1 VTETLLRSSPGGP
14 APAAP
19 ATPTARRAKIVC
31 TIGPA
36 SSAPERVAALVAAG
50 MDIARLNFSHGHRD
64 DHAAAYGHVR
74 AASDAAGRAVGVL
87 ADLQGP
93 KLRIGGLLG
102 GCAVLA
108 GGARLV
114 ITTSGSTGTPDRLST
129 TYTALPDDVRP
140 GDTILLADGTVEL
153 RVLAARPREGEIEC
167 VVTRGGSIRD
177 HSGMNLPGVAVSSP
191 SLTAKDVDDLR
202 FALHLGVDLVA
213 LSFVRAPADAVAV
226 RAVMDEEGV
235 RVPVIAKLER
245 PEALERLEAVIEAFD
260 GVMVARGDLGVETA
274 LERVPLVQK
283 RAVDLCRRRAKPVIV
298 ATEMLESMVERNR
311 PTRAEASDVANAVL
325 DGADALM
332 LSAETSIGRHPVE
345 AVTTMARI
353 IAASESLGVSPPS
366 PLSLRSSGDGTDPPP
381 SRARIDPPLPQEEAI
396 ALGAV
401 MVGRAVGAKALVA
414 FTLSGAGARL
424 LAAQRPKLPVL
435 AFTPDPRVRSQ
446 LALVW
451 GVETFLEPAPADT
464 DEMTAHVDRAMLEL
478 GRADPGHAVVVVA
491 GTPPGT
497 EASANTLRVHRLG
510 QG

>member
-1 VTETLLRSSPGGP
+1 
-14 APAAP
+14 
-19 ATPTARRAKIVC
+19 
-31 TIGPA
+31 
-36 SSAPERVAALVAAG
+36 
-50 MDIARLNFSHGHRD
+50 
-64 DHAAAYGHVR
+64 
-74 AASDAAGRAVGVL
+74 
-87 ADLQGP
+87 
-93 KLRIGGLLG
+93 
-102 GCAVLA
+102 
-108 GGARLV
+108 
-114 ITTSGSTGTPDRLST
+114 
-129 TYTALPDDVRP
+129 
-140 GDTILLADGTVEL
+140 
-153 RVLAARPREGEIEC
+153 
-167 VVTRGGSIRD
+167 
-177 HSGMNLPGVAVSSP
+177 MNLPGVAVSTP
-191 SLTAKDVDDLR
+191 SLTPKDVDDLR
-202 FALHLGVDLVA
+202 FALRLGVDLVA
-213 LSFVRAPADAVAV
+213 LSFVRWPGDAAAV
-226 RAVMDEEGV
+226 RAVMDEEGI

-260 GVMVARGDLGVETA
+260 GIMVARGDLGVETA

-283 RAVDLCRRRAKPVIV
+283 RAISLCRRQAKPVIV

-353 IAASESLGVSPPS
+353 IAASESL
-366 PLSLRSSGDGTDPPP
+366 LDPAPT
-381 SRARIDPPLPQEEAI
+381 RARIDPPRPQEEAI

-424 LAAQRPKLPVL
+424 LAAQRPALPVL

-478 GRADPGHAVVVVA
+478 GRAEPGDAVVVVA

-497 EASANTLRVHRLG
+497 EASTNTLRVHRLRSAAHS
-510 QG
+510 

>member
-1 VTETLLRSSPGGP
+1 MHMTDTLLRAAADGVPPTGP
-14 APAAP
+14 PAA
-19 ATPTARRAKIVC
+19 TGRRAKIVC

-36 SSAPERVAALVAAG
+36 SSAPERVAALVGAG
-50 MDIARLNFSHGHRD
+50 MDIARLNFSHGD
-64 DHAAAYGHVR
+64 GEEHAAAYANVR

-102 GCAVLA
+102 GVAILA

-114 ITTSGSTGTPDRLST
+114 ISVTGATGTPDRLST
-129 TYTALPDDVRP
+129 GYAALADDVTP

-153 RVLAARPREGEIEC
+153 RVLAVSPGEVEC
-167 VVTRGGSIRD
+167 VVTRGGTIRD

-191 SLTAKDVDDLR
+191 SLTDKDVADLR
-202 FALHLGVDLVA
+202 FALRLGVDLVA
-213 LSFVRAPADAVAV
+213 LSFVRHPEDAAAV
-226 RAVMDEEGV
+226 RSVMDEEGM

-245 PEALERLEAVIEAFD
+245 PEALERLDEVIEAFD
-260 GVMVARGDLGVETA
+260 GLMVARGDLGVETA

-283 RAVDLCRRRAKPVIV
+283 RAIDLCRRRAKPVIV

-353 IAASESLGVSPPS
+353 IAASET
-366 PLSLRSSGDGTDPPP
+366 LRFDLAPVRQNDP
-381 SRARIDPPLPQEEAI
+381 SRARIDSLRPQEEAI

-424 LAAQRPKLPVL
+424 LAAQRPSLPIL

-451 GVETFLEPAPADT
+451 GVETFLEPAPTDT

-478 GRADPGHAVVVVA
+478 GRAEPGDAVVVVA

-497 EASANTLRVHRLG
+497 EASTNTLRVHRLG
-510 QG
+510 ER